1 MRSKAQ
7 VAKPLALDVWKAY
20 NVLDKPFGAF
30 LSHLIYG
37 RKVLCHSSLLPV
49 VDLDE
54 LDFGILRALQA
65 DARTSFRTLAKQLG
79 TTTPTVGA
87 RVRRLEELRI
97 IQGYRIELDPE
108 ALGGSLQVL
117 RLTVRPAGLHRVTEA
132 LTDLQGVEEIMAVS
146 GGALLVKVRLRP
158 PIVTFDGLHQAI
170 AGHDDIVSYDS
181 WEVWSIR
188 QRTADLAVTGLEVR
202 CHTCRTP
209 IQGEPVRGK
218 IGAQE
223 HLFCCPLCKK
233 QFQERHL
240 AVAARGKSD
249 KGR

>member
-1 MRSKAQ
+1 MRSRAQ
-7 VAKPLALDVWKAY
+7 VAKPLAIAVWKVSKAPSH
-20 NVLDKPFGAF
+20 PFGAF
-30 LSHLIYG
+30 LPQSVYK
-37 RKVLCHSSLLPV
+37 RKVLCPSRLVSA

-108 ALGGSLQVL
+108 ALGGTLQVL

-132 LTDLQGVEEIMAVS
+132 LTDLQGVEEIMAIS

-188 QRTADLAVTGLEVR
+188 QRNADLAVTGLEVR

-218 IGAQE
+218 IGGQE

-233 QFQERHL
+233 QFQERH
-240 AVAARGKSD
+240 AATAARSKPE